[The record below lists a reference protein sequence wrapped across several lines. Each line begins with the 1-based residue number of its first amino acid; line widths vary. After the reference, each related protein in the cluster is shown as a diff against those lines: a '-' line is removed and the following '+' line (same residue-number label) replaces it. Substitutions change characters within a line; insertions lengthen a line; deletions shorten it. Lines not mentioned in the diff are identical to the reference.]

1 MERAH
6 VQEFEEQCGQMQEL
20 GRRLK
25 EYMERHD
32 KELAEKT
39 ELIESMRRL
48 INDHRCKEAAE
59 AEQKQREREQQ
70 AAEVRRAVEAGVE
83 GVKSKYEER
92 IRGMELGYLAVVH
105 ELKEQLRSVRKEAA
119 RSISDRRV
127 SVGGSTISSGRRHS
141 SARASR
147 VSSSRNGKE

>member
-1 MERAH
+1 MERTH

-32 KELAEKT
+32 KELGEKS

-59 AEQKQREREQQ
+59 AEQRQREREQQ

-83 GVKSKYEER
+83 GVKRKYEER
-92 IRGMELGYLAVVH
+92 IRGMELGYLAAIQEMKE
-105 ELKEQLRSVRKEAA
+105 ELSSVRKEAA
-119 RSISDRRV
+119 RGVSNRRL
-127 SVGGSTISSGRRHS
+127 SLNGSTISSGRRHS
-141 SARASR
+141 SARSSR